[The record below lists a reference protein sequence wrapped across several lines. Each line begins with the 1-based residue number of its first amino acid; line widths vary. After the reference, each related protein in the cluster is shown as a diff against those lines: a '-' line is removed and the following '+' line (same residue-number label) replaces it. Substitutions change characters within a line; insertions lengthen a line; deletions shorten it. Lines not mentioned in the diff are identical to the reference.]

1 MKTINQF
8 YAAWTDPSLK
18 PTAIRVALVVGTT
31 LFILNHGAAVLEG
44 KMNRN
49 RWLAGLVTYLVPY
62 TVSIHGQRVARSKQ
76 R

>member
-1 MKTINQF
+1 MKTINHF

-18 PTAIRVALVVGTT
+18 PTAICVALVVGTT

-62 TVSIHGQRVARSKQ
+62 TVSIHGQHVARSKQ